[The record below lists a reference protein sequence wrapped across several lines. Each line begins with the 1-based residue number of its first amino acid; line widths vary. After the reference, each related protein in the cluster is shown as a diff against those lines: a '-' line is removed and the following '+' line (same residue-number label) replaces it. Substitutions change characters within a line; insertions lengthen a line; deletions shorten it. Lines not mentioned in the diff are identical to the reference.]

1 MSSLTVTFILL
12 YTHSIIQTC
21 LYSLSFLLIIL
32 NAFILCGCSKKIPN
46 LTKIK
51 IPLYCVFQRTLY
63 KRNTKY
69 VNGGFLCSRGHR
81 SAGRDSVNAVGT
93 GSSHRNT
100 GCLDGWPSPMTP
112 LLLPFSCQPVAP
124 TVDTL
129 SSVIFSPRH
138 KYKYNRYGF
147 VRK

>member
-12 YTHSIIQTC
+12 CTHNIIQTC
-21 LYSLSFLLIIL
+21 LYSLSFLLVIL
-32 NAFILCGCSKKIPN
+32 HAFILRACSKEIPN

-51 IPLYCVFQRTLY
+51 IPHYCVFQHTLY
-63 KRNTKY
+63 KSDTKY

-81 SAGRDSVNAVGT
+81 SAGRDSVNAVRT

-100 GCLDGWPSPMTP
+100 GCLDGRPSPMTP

-129 SSVIFSPRH
+129 SSVIFCPRH
-138 KYKYNRYGF
+138 E
-147 VRK
+147 